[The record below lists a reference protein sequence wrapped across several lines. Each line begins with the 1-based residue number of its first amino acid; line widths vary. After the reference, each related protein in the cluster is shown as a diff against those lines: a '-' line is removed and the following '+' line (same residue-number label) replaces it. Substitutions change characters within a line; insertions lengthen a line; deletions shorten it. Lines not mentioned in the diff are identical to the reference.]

1 MPTLDRTGP
10 PVTILMADDDED
22 DRELTRDALQNTKL
36 AEGME
41 FVMDGQDL
49 IDYLRGEGRH
59 AKSGKGKPRPRPGII
74 LLDLNMPRKD
84 GREALAE
91 IKSDA
96 ELREIPVIVLTTST
110 DEADIQ
116 RTYELGAN
124 SFISKPVTHTG
135 LIDVM
140 KNLSRY
146 WFDVVELPT
155 DPLNKR

>member
-1 MPTLDRTGP
+1 MPTLDRTRP

-22 DRELTRDALQNTKL
+22 DRELTRDALQGSEL
-36 AEGME
+36 AAGME
-41 FVMDGQDL
+41 FVADGQDL
-49 IDYLRGEGRH
+49 IDFLRGQGRY
-59 AKSGKGKPRPRPGII
+59 AKSSKGKRLPGII

-91 IKSDA
+91 IKADA
-96 ELREIPVIVLTTST
+96 SLREIPVVVLTTSK

-124 SFISKPVTHTG
+124 SFISKPVTHTA

-140 KNLSRY
+140 RSLSQY
-146 WFDVVELPT
+146 WFEIVELPT
-155 DPLNKR
+155 DPLGRR

>member
-1 MPTLDRTGP
+1 MPTLDRTRS

-22 DRELTRDALQNTKL
+22 DRELTRDALQHSGV
-36 AEGME
+36 ADGME
-41 FVMDGQDL
+41 FVADGQDL
-49 IDYLRGEGRH
+49 IDYLRRQGRY
-59 AKSGKGKPRPRPGII
+59 AKSSKAQSRPGII

-91 IKSDA
+91 IKADES
-96 ELREIPVIVLTTST
+96 LREIPVVVLTTSK

-124 SFISKPVTHTG
+124 SFISKPVTHSA

-140 KNLSRY
+140 RSLSQY

-155 DPLNKR
+155 DPLGRR

>member
-10 PVTILMADDDED
+10 RVTILMADDDED
-22 DRELTRDALQNTKL
+22 DRELTRDALKDSQV
-36 AEGME
+36 ADGME
-41 FVMDGQDL
+41 FVADGQDL
-49 IDYLRGEGRH
+49 IDYLRGQGPY
-59 AKSGKGKPRPRPGII
+59 AKSSRGERRPGII

-91 IKSDA
+91 IKADA
-96 ELREIPVIVLTTST
+96 SLREIPVVVLTTSK

-135 LIDVM
+135 LMDVM
-140 KNLSRY
+140 RSLSHY

-155 DPLNKR
+155 DPTGKR

>member
-1 MPTLDRTGP
+1 MPTLDRP
-10 PVTILMADDDED
+10 RRPVTILMADDDED
-22 DRELTRDALQNTKL
+22 DRELTRDALKDSQL

-41 FVMDGQDL
+41 FVADGQDL
-49 IDYLRGEGRH
+49 IDYLRGQGRY
-59 AKSGKGKPRPRPGII
+59 AKSSSKVKPRPGII

-91 IKSDA
+91 IKADES
-96 ELREIPVIVLTTST
+96 LREIPVIVLTTST

-124 SFISKPVTHTG
+124 SFISKPVTHAE

-140 KNLSRY
+140 RSLSQY
-146 WFDVVELPT
+146 WFDVVELPA
-155 DPLNKR
+155 DPLKRR